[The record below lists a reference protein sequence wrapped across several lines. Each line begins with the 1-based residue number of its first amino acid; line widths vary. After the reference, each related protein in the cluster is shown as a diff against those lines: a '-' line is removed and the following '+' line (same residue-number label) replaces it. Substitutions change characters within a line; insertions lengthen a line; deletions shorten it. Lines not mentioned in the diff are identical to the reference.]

1 MWYFNPLAC
10 LYDLLQ
16 LGLGHR
22 NGFDNSKE
30 LPGRESV
37 APAIAALEALEDRT
51 GVEAPLLGAVCALLS
66 GAGEVGRDEIGLCA
80 LESGWA

>member
-1 MWYFNPLAC
+1 MWYLSPLAC

-22 NGFDNSKE
+22 NGFNNGGE
-30 LPGRESV
+30 VPGQESV
-37 APAIAALEALEDRT
+37 APATAALEGRT
-51 GVEAPLLGAVCALLS
+51 GVEAPMLGTVCGLLS
-66 GAGEVGRDEIGLCA
+66 GAGEAGTDEIGLCA